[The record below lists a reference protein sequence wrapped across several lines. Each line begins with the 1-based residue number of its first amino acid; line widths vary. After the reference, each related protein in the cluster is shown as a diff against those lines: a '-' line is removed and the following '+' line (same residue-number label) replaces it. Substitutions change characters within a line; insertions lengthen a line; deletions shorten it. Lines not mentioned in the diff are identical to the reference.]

1 MATRQLIGLFLLMLG
16 AMICYAE
23 DESTDVLEIETE
35 TTGSG
40 LVIELEAGGFSDEE
54 INTETKSP
62 AASVNTRQRS
72 KNAGVEMIV
81 GGQGQDGV
89 AKKKIVFI
97 KD

>member
-1 MATRQLIGLFLLMLG
+1 MIARQLIGLFLLTLGCML
-16 AMICYAE
+16 CYAE

-54 INTETKSP
+54 IDTEAKSP
-62 AASVNTRQRS
+62 ATSIKTRQRS
-72 KNAGVEMIV
+72 KNTGVEMIV